1 MFWLHLNICSTKF
14 VNHGRIQSWKWENDR
29 LHYILVQIFSNV
41 SLLFFS
47 GKTIL
52 EINDNT
58 VFGTKTTMRLL
69 SGRPGG
75 TFSDRPCYL
84 CGGDNPVPR
93 CSVGPLWQQ
102 PREMSDFSFFEVK
115 CYICTRRLVG
125 SIDQACSSGF
135 YFRIAWKSIEWSFF
149 LWNYSQSFLQGL
161 RSTNIK

>member
-1 MFWLHLNICSTKF
+1 MVGSNLESEKMTDYITYLFKYFLTF
-14 VNHGRIQSWKWENDR
+14 
-29 LHYILVQIFSNV
+29 HYF
-41 SLLFFS
+41 FFS
-47 GKTIL
+47 GKTIF

-102 PREMSDFSFFEVK
+102 PRKCLIFPSLRLSVTYVDDVFWGQPIKLIQVVLLHNFMNIDGMKLIIDFDFQVPA
-115 CYICTRRLVG
+115 T
-125 SIDQACSSGF
+125 
-135 YFRIAWKSIEWSFF
+135 
-149 LWNYSQSFLQGL
+149 
-161 RSTNIK
+161 